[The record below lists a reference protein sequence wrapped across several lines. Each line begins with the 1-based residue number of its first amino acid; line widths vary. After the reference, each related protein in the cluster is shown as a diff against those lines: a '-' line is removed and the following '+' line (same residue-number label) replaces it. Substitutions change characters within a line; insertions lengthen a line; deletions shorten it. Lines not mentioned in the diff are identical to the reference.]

1 MQDFDPLLAP
11 LVIGVRQEAEAAC
24 AGAKGADVH
33 EHGQMAILV
42 V

>member
-1 MQDFDPLLAP
+1 MEDFAPLLAP
-11 LVIGVRQEAEAAC
+11 LVIGVRQEAEAAR

-33 EHGQMAILV
+33 EHGQTATPV